1 MDQSITI
8 GTLIHGTL
16 RDEDLLPAFADEL
29 DRVSNGAYAELRDTA
44 GRWLVWLQEYPDSVE
59 DDAGDTVAE
68 CVPEVINELID
79 ALQEYAPS
87 HMTFGAHEGDG
98 SDFGWWPSLDF
109 DGCDMRSVPINGGN
123 DSIDVTCGIYISTN
137 DHGNVTVSELRGAV
151 IWSAV

>member
-1 MDQSITI
+1 MDAQITI

-29 DRVSNGAYAELRDTA
+29 ERVSNGAYAELRDTA

-79 ALQEYAPS
+79 ALSEYAPA
-87 HMTFGAHEGDG
+87 HMYFGAIEGDG
-98 SDFGWWPSLDF
+98 SDFGWWADLDF
-109 DGCDMRSVPINGGN
+109 DGCEIVGN
-123 DSIDVTCGIYISTN
+123 HTDTESQIDLSCNVHIHTN
-137 DHGNVTVSELRGAV
+137 DHGNVTVSELRGAE